1 MGFRSAGRLFGVV
14 ATIVSSFTLD
24 VLAAPQPKA
33 AWVRGARSR
42 LAKSSKWNSKREL
55 SNITQCEQTS
65 PPDFK
70 APFENVWARLTDD
83 EAASVA
89 AWLFHQPELNLT
101 VSDKAGEWDNSLL
114 LVELMVPNKTDV
126 LAYIDGNATAPTRYA
141 HAVLDIRATEEPT
154 YTDIL
159 VGPIPVV
166 NGTTTWQPLE
176 YPYTRKTGGSIRNL
190 DADSDSLYSEY
201 IYKVSASIADITMD
215 LWGGTALGKD
225 NDTLDIWGIDPVW
238 QYDGKLTRWDTFWNL
253 PNDVFDAETLLPLGL
268 FFKSDVTGR
277 DPSKWKLEG
286 WLYNDIFYPTTEAFR
301 TAYWSGNFTKLGAN
315 VEGDWART
323 DQDGPV
329 LPMDDQ
335 SPPVAV
341 TPAGARYSVDREE
354 QYVEWMGFSFYL
366 SFSRDTGLSLF
377 DIRYKGQ
384 RILYELGLQEALA
397 HYAGNDPVQSGT
409 SYLDTYY
416 GFGPYAFQLVPGY
429 DCPSY
434 ATYMN
439 TSYYVDETTH
449 THINSV
455 CFFEFDA
462 DYPMQ
467 RHSTSSYVANTKNV
481 YFSVRSVS
489 TVGNYDYMFTYSF
502 HMDGSIHV
510 EVRASGYIQSAY
522 YAHNADYGYHIH
534 DYLSGSM
541 HDHVLNYKA
550 DFDIFGTDN
559 TMELTTNV
567 PVTESYVWSDHPRN
581 TMKLKRSHIKNEDES
596 RLFWDFNSQTQYRI
610 VNTDVRNKYGEY
622 RGYRILPSD
631 NAIHLTIQDS
641 SNLVNSANWAKH
653 DLMITKRKD
662 TEPRSAHAYNN
673 QDVYNPV
680 IDFDE
685 FFDGENLEQEDLA
698 VWFNLGMHHVPHTG
712 DLPNTVFTT
721 AHSGIQFM
729 PLNYFDTDISK
740 QTVNMVR
747 INYNDGNVSKVKTFG
762 QEEATCSVDL
772 SEQEPDLYD
781 YQGDVVIRKFPYNPN
796 DPYFETDS
804 IV

>member
-1 MGFRSAGRLFGVV
+1 MGFRSAGRFFGVA
-14 ATIVSSFTLD
+14 ATILSSFALD
-24 VLAAPQPKA
+24 VVAAPQPKA

-42 LAKSSKWNSKREL
+42 LAKSSKWNSEREL
-55 SNITQCEQTS
+55 SNSSQCEQTS
-65 PPDFK
+65 PADFK
-70 APFENVWARLTDD
+70 APFENVWASLTDD

-101 VSDKAGEWDNSLL
+101 VSDKTGEWDNSLL
-114 LVELMVPNKTDV
+114 LVELMVPNKTDI
-126 LAYIDGNATAPTRYA
+126 LAYIDGNATAPARYA

-201 IYKVSASIADITMD
+201 IYKTLRWISGVEPLWVRITILWISGVLTLSGNMMANRPAGTPSGISLTMYSMPKLCSLSAC
-215 LWGGTALGKD
+215 
-225 NDTLDIWGIDPVW
+225 
-238 QYDGKLTRWDTFWNL
+238 
-253 PNDVFDAETLLPLGL
+253 

-286 WLYNDIFYPTTEAFR
+286 WLYNDVFYPTTEAFR

-329 LPMDDQ
+329 LAMDDQ

-341 TPAGARYSVDREE
+341 TLAGARYSVDHEE

-377 DIRYKGQ
+377 DIRHKGQ

-439 TSYYVDETTH
+439 TWYYVDETTH

-541 HDHVLNYKA
+541 HD
-550 DFDIFGTDN
+550 
-559 TMELTTNV
+559 
-567 PVTESYVWSDHPRN
+567 
-581 TMKLKRSHIKNEDES
+581 
-596 RLFWDFNSQTQYRI
+596 
-610 VNTDVRNKYGEY
+610 
-622 RGYRILPSD
+622 
-631 NAIHLTIQDS
+631 
-641 SNLVNSANWAKH
+641 
-653 DLMITKRKD
+653 
-662 TEPRSAHAYNN
+662 
-673 QDVYNPV
+673 
-680 IDFDE
+680 
-685 FFDGENLEQEDLA
+685 
-698 VWFNLGMHHVPHTG
+698 
-712 DLPNTVFTT
+712 
-721 AHSGIQFM
+721 
-729 PLNYFDTDISK
+729 
-740 QTVNMVR
+740 
-747 INYNDGNVSKVKTFG
+747 
-762 QEEATCSVDL
+762 
-772 SEQEPDLYD
+772 
-781 YQGDVVIRKFPYNPN
+781 
-796 DPYFETDS
+796 
-804 IV
+804 